1 MFWLFDMDGNGEVD
15 FVEFV
20 WNICMCDS
28 DDIEEKIEVVFVLYD
43 KDNSKMIFQM
53 EVRNILEVSYFKFF
67 LWILFRFFFFFW
79 NEYVIDNKSVYR
91 VNDKFF
97 DIWKLQNLF
106 INMI

>member
-20 WNICMCDS
+20 QNICMCDS

-67 LWILFRFFFFFW
+67 LWILFRFFFFFGM
-79 NEYVIDNKSVYR
+79 
-91 VNDKFF
+91 
-97 DIWKLQNLF
+97 
-106 INMI
+106 NM